1 MDRKPSPVRFP
12 LHSDVSL
19 LAQRRRELLCET
31 HQKAPQARRVPLP
44 PGTQRCHP
52 PLPRRHQ
59 CKPKALYLDQ
69 APQQNHRGRQARAP
83 NVRFDPLA
91 GFRTVS
97 ALKPRSLV
105 RLPLAGYVPA
115 MSNPYGITLDREW
128 AEWAA
133 KIGVSP
139 TIAAALLLISRSRP
153 LPEIVVRLTPGEL
166 EQVVGVIGRWP
177 ECFPPGTLAAL
188 KSV

>member
-1 MDRKPSPVRFP
+1 MDRKPFPVRFP

-91 GFRTVS
+91 TTSRAEMS
-97 ALKPRSLV
+97 ALARIADSLGTSQDV
-105 RLPLAGYVPA
+105 AEVPFSDWCTA
-115 MSNPYGITLDREW
+115 VERKKDLN
-128 AEWAA
+128 AN
-133 KIGVSP
+133 
-139 TIAAALLLISRSRP
+139 
-153 LPEIVVRLTPGEL
+153 
-166 EQVVGVIGRWP
+166 
-177 ECFPPGTLAAL
+177 
-188 KSV
+188 